1 MPSILA
7 RGRAVLGAFVAG
19 NARPLKQ
26 IHLWLLPPFTK
37 QTTRLLQTLS
47 LLPDEGVFMAVV
59 WETIQSAMLKEE
71 GCSVVVLV
79 LHEAAIVLMVML
91 VCLMPESDSRWKYCQ
106 VKTVSSCSF
115 EEQVPGKHIRMFG
128 GLPCHEHA

>member
-1 MPSILA
+1 M
-7 RGRAVLGAFVAG
+7 V
-19 NARPLKQ
+19 
-26 IHLWLLPPFTK
+26 
-37 QTTRLLQTLS
+37 
-47 LLPDEGVFMAVV
+47 VV

-79 LHEAAIVLMVML
+79 LHEAAMVCARDGGGGAGGGLGGGRGGAGAPAGAVLMVML

-106 VKTVSSCSF
+106 VKAVSSCSF
-115 EEQVPGKHIRMFG
+115 EEQVPGKHIRMLG